1 MSIVD
6 MFPPTSTR
14 VANSTD
20 PRINENLRAQTDAEI
35 ARMEHADGALIAD
48 RLAQLD
54 REWDVERVLQA
65 NASTLVMIGVA
76 LGVTVNRRYLLL
88 PIAVF
93 TFLAQHA
100 LQGWCPPIPVIRRLG
115 VRTRAEIERERNALK
130 ALRGDYDR
138 VPPQG
143 EGSSSERVLAAL
155 NAVDA

>member
-1 MSIVD
+1 MPIVD

-14 VANSTD
+14 VEKSTD

-130 ALRGDYDR
+130 ALRGDYGR
-138 VPPQG
+138 VPAQG
-143 EGSSSERVLAAL
+143 EGSASERVSAAID
-155 NAVDA
+155 AVDA